1 MLGTTARQEPARS
14 WKLALFYQGT
24 GDQDLRFDVSDTATC
39 ASQGGGVT
47 FPCSTTGEFETEGSG
62 DAAILKL
69 SYQPR
74 ERGIQLYATVGAGE
88 YRVRSGTT
96 TIFRSRLDDR
106 GGFLTSIG
114 GRVVLWPDTVAG
126 PGLAVDGSLGWQ
138 RYFGDDRLDLLQL
151 QLALQASHR
160 FELDGGWKLE
170 PYGGV
175 KYLRTRASLT
185 DVGSRSRVS
194 GRKDTVTPFAGL
206 NIPVFEGDS
215 LFAEAS
221 FIDGIQVAAGYAV
234 RFG

>member
-14 WKLALFYQGT
+14 WRLALFYQGT
-24 GDQDLRFDVSDTATC
+24 RAQDLNFEVSDSANC
-39 ASQGGGVT
+39 AGGGGVT
-47 FPCSTTGEFETEGSG
+47 FPCSTTGRLEAEGSG

-74 ERGIQLYATVGAGE
+74 ERGLQLYATVGAGE
-88 YRVRSGTT
+88 YRVQTGTT
-96 TIFRSRLDDR
+96 TVFRSRLTDR
-106 GGFLTSIG
+106 SGFLTSIG
-114 GRVVLWPDTVAG
+114 GRAVLWPDTVVTPA
-126 PGLAVDGSLGWQ
+126 LAVDASLGWQ

-151 QLALQASHR
+151 QLALQTSHR
-160 FELDGGWKLE
+160 FELEGGWKLE

-185 DVGSRSRVS
+185 DVGARSRVS

-206 NIPVFEGDS
+206 NIPVYEGDN

-221 FIDGIQVAAGYAV
+221 FVDGIQFAAGYAV